1 MTVIQHNNM
10 TESTC
15 AWNRHGGPAQF
26 VLTNREHD
34 NWSCCTEHVADML
47 TFMAA
52 QGPLTVEPIFANF
65 GKAEPPALAHSLNKA
80 QLGVVEH
87 FQSYNV
93 PAAWF
98 IGETATDGA
107 VEVIA
112 VSNDLDPAH
121 GFIWSFK
128 IEQNGEYASSEA
140 GIDPEG
146 FSTGIE
152 I

>member
-1 MTVIQHNNM
+1 MTIQHNNM
-10 TESTC
+10 TESNC

-26 VLTNREHD
+26 VITNREHD
-34 NWSCCTEHVADML
+34 NWSCCTEHIADML

-52 QGPLTVEPIFANF
+52 QGPLTVEPIFSNF
-65 GKAEPPALAHSLNKA
+65 GKAEPPALTHSLNKA

-87 FQSYNV
+87 WKGYNV
-93 PAAWF
+93 PASWF
-98 IGETATDGA
+98 IGETKPDGA

-112 VSNDLDPAH
+112 IGDALGGVDA
-121 GFIWSFK
+121 FVWSLQIDKDGESATQEAK
-128 IEQNGEYASSEA
+128 IDE
-140 GIDPEG
+140 DG